1 MGAEERDRPA
11 GKADP
16 GLVRVGSVEDFPE
29 GSAVPVS
36 VGARRI
42 VVIRHGGALHAI
54 KDICPHM
61 GEPLHRLPPR
71 DGAVICIGHGWRFDL
86 ATGKCIRGDPEARV
100 AVYPVE
106 VRDGAVMVRIGG

>member
-1 MGAEERDRPA
+1 MGAEERGRPA
-11 GKADP
+11 GKGEPD
-16 GLVRVGSVEDFPE
+16 LVRVGSVADFPE
-29 GSAVPVS
+29 GSPVAVCI
-36 VGARRI
+36 GARRLVI
-42 VVIRHGGALHAI
+42 VRHGGAIHAL

-71 DGAVICIGHGWRFDL
+71 DGVLTCIGHGWKFEL
-86 ATGKCIRGDPEARV
+86 ATGKCVRGDPEARV